1 MNNFIMNLKMEH
13 IKAKKE
19 KQEIEIKIKRCF
31 LELNGYI
38 TPYFKTAFDIKAE
51 EIEQIGDELLKL
63 KTEFEQVE
71 NKIAE
76 LKQQLGED

>member
-19 KQEIEIKIKRCF
+19 KKELEIKIKRCF

-38 TPYFKTAFDIKAE
+38 TPYFKLANEIKAA
-51 EIEQIGDELLKL
+51 EIEQIGDELLTL
-63 KTEFEQVE
+63 KTKLAETE

-76 LKQQLGED
+76 LKEQLGEY